1 MGSSESKQLPS
12 HAQAQTPEPLHS
24 KTRACG
30 SAANHSSQPNGPGG
44 EGADFDACWNMIQEA
59 LRDIHNKSCGR
70 LSFEELYR
78 AAYKIVL
85 KKKGEVLYDKV
96 KEFEEQWFAMHVIP
110 KIEVLVTK
118 SLINIGIDNSSAAS
132 VNERRQT
139 GEKFLKGLR
148 DTWEDHNM
156 SMNMTADILMYLDRG
171 YTQQEPRR
179 VPIFAT
185 TIALF
190 RDHILR
196 SCLNANSDSL
206 IVDILISVMLDQ
218 IDMERRGDVIDRNLI
233 RSCSRMLSCLYETE
247 DETESSK
254 LYLTIFEPRFLSN
267 SETFYSRE
275 CDRLLRESDASTWLR
290 HTETRLSEEEDRC
303 GTTIERETLPKVS
316 DVVDKKL
323 ILGHLDDFLAM
334 EGSGLRW
341 MIDNDKIDDLSILY
355 RLISRVDDKKTALR
369 EILQKRV
376 VELGLEI
383 ENVLKN
389 TDFSTGQGEGED
401 GGDGDKAKTL
411 NPAAQQTAAAIRWV
425 DDVLRLKDKFDY
437 MLEACFQDDLVLQT
451 ALTKSFADFINLFNR
466 SSEYVS
472 LFIDDSLKRGIRG
485 KTEAEVDAI
494 LEKAI
499 VLIRYL
505 LDKDLFQ
512 TYYQRHLARRL
523 LHGKSESH
531 DVEKQIISRMKQE
544 MGQQFTSKFEGMFRD
559 LVTSSELTSTYRD
572 HIRKLDPEGHT
583 IDLNV
588 NVLTT
593 NYWPQEVMGRSAQL
607 GETPRMGCTYPPE
620 VKRLQASFEQFYLT
634 NRNGRKL
641 TWIGTTGS
649 ADIKCVF
656 PAIEGKSGPLARE
669 RRYEMNVPTYGMVVL
684 LLFNDLKD
692 GESLS
697 FEEIQA
703 KTNMSTSDLT
713 RALMAIAVAPK
724 SRVLAK
730 DPPTKNI
737 KPTDRFSFNASFQ
750 SKTIRIKAPIINAVS
765 KVEDKDER
773 RTTEEKNNQTRAHIV
788 DAAIVRIMKARRELN
803 HSQLVSEVLSQLVG
817 RFKPEV
823 SLIKRRIEDLIVREY
838 LERPDEDGAPSMYR
852 YVA

>member
-1 MGSSESKQLPS
+1 MISGRGGAGARGRIRPPRRIVRS
-12 HAQAQTPEPLHS
+12 QA
-24 KTRACG
+24 A
-30 SAANHSSQPNGPGG
+30 G
-44 EGADFDACWNMIQEA
+44 EGADFDACWNMIKEA
-59 LRDIHNKSCGR
+59 LYDIHNKSCGR

-85 KKKGEVLYDKV
+85 KKKGEVLYERV
-96 KEFEEQWFAMHVIP
+96 KEFEEQWFAEHAIP

-118 SLINIGIDNSSAAS
+118 SLINVSVDVSSSAS

-139 GEKFLKGLR
+139 GERFLKGLR

-196 SCLNANSDSL
+196 SCLNANSNSL
-206 IVDILISVMLDQ
+206 IGDILISVMLDQ

-233 RSCSRMLSCLYETE
+233 RSNTRMLSCLYETE
-247 DETESSK
+247 DESEHNK
-254 LYLTIFEPRFLSN
+254 LYVTTFEPRFLAN
-267 SETFYSRE
+267 SEIFYARE
-275 CDRLLRESDASTWLR
+275 CERLLRESDASTWLR
-290 HTETRLSEEEDRC
+290 HTETRLLEETDRC
-303 GTTIERETLPKVS
+303 GTTIELETLPKVTK
-316 DVVDKKL
+316 VVEEKL

-341 MIDNDKIDDLSILY
+341 MIDNDKVNDLSILY
-355 RLISRVDDKKTALR
+355 RLISRVDEEKTALR
-369 EILQKRV
+369 DILQKRV

-389 TDFSTGQGEGED
+389 TDFSTAQGDGED
-401 GGDGDKAKTL
+401 GGDGEKGKTL
-411 NPAAQQTAAAIRWV
+411 NPAAQQTAAAIKWV

-437 MLEACFQDDLVLQT
+437 MLQECFQGDLVIQT
-451 ALTKSFADFINLFNR
+451 ALTKSFAEFINLFRR

-472 LFIDDSLKRGIRG
+472 LFIDDNLKRGIRG
-485 KTEAEVDAI
+485 KTEAEVDII
-494 LEKAI
+494 LEKSI

-505 LDKDLFQ
+505 QDKDLFQ
-512 TYYQRHLARRL
+512 TYYQRHLGRRL

-544 MGQQFTSKFEGMFRD
+544 MGQQFTIKFEGMFRD

-572 HIRKLDPEGHT
+572 HVRKLDPEDHT

-593 NYWPQEVMGRSAQL
+593 NYWPPEVMGRTAQSS
-607 GETPRMGCTYPPE
+607 ESQKMGCTWPPE
-620 VKRLQASFEQFYLT
+620 VKKLQASFEQFYLN

-656 PAIEGKSGPLARE
+656 PAIEGKTGPLARE
-669 RRYEMNVPTYGMVVL
+669 RRYDLNVPTYGMVVL
-684 LLFNDLKD
+684 ALFNDLKD

-703 KTNMSTSDLT
+703 KTSLSTADLT

-737 KPTDRFSFNASFQ
+737 KPGDRFSFNASFQ

-765 KVEDKDER
+765 KAENKEERKATED
-773 RTTEEKNNQTRAHIV
+773 KNNQTRAYII
-788 DAAIVRIMKARRELN
+788 DAAIVRIMKARKEVS
-803 HSQLVSEVLSQLVG
+803 HSQLLGEVLSQLAG
-817 RFKPEV
+817 RFKPDV
-823 SLIKRRIEDLIVREY
+823 PMIKRRIEDLIVREY
-838 LERPDEDGAPSMYR
+838 LERPDEEGAPSMYR

>member
-1 MGSSESKQLPS
+1 MGSNQSRPMPERAQEPS
-12 HAQAQTPEPLHS
+12 PEPFRFHS
-24 KTRACG
+24 MALSLTNRR
-30 SAANHSSQPNGPGG
+30 SQSQAAG
-44 EGADFDACWNMIQEA
+44 EGADFDACWNMIKEA
-59 LRDIHNKSCGR
+59 LYDIHNKSCGR

-85 KKKGEVLYDKV
+85 KKKGEVLYERV
-96 KEFEEQWFAMHVIP
+96 KEFEEQWFAEHAIP

-118 SLINIGIDNSSAAS
+118 SLINMSVDASSSAS
-132 VNERRQT
+132 VSERRQT
-139 GEKFLKGLR
+139 GENFLKGLR

-196 SCLNANSDSL
+196 SCLNANSDRS
-206 IVDILISVMLDQ
+206 IGDILISVMLDQ
-218 IDMERRGDVIDRNLI
+218 IDMERRGDIIDRNLI
-233 RSCSRMLSCLYETE
+233 RSNTRMLSCLYETE
-247 DETESSK
+247 DESENNK
-254 LYLTIFEPRFLSN
+254 LYVTTFEPRFLAN
-267 SETFYSRE
+267 SEVFYARE
-275 CDRLLRESDASTWLR
+275 CERLLRESDASTWLR
-290 HTETRLSEEEDRC
+290 HTETRLREETDRC
-303 GTTIERETLPKVS
+303 GTTIELETLPKVTK
-316 DVVDKKL
+316 VVEEKL
-323 ILGHLDDFLAM
+323 ILGHLNDFLAM

-341 MIDNDKIDDLSILY
+341 MIDNDKIHDLSILY
-355 RLISRVDDKKTALR
+355 RLIARVDDEKTALR
-369 EILQKRV
+369 DILQKRV

-389 TDFSTGQGEGED
+389 TDFSTAQGDGED
-401 GGDGDKAKTL
+401 GGEGDKGKTL
-411 NPAAQQTAAAIRWV
+411 NPAAQQTAAAIKWV

-437 MLEACFQDDLVLQT
+437 MLQECFQGDLVLQA
-451 ALTKSFADFINLFNR
+451 ALTKSFAEFINLFSR

-472 LFIDDSLKRGIRG
+472 LFIDDNLKRGIRG

-494 LEKAI
+494 VEKSI

-505 LDKDLFQ
+505 QDKDLFQ
-512 TYYQRHLARRL
+512 TYYQRHLGRRL

-544 MGQQFTSKFEGMFRD
+544 LGQQFTTKFEGMFRD
-559 LVTSSELTSTYRD
+559 LVTSAELTSTYRD
-572 HIRKLDPEGHT
+572 HVRKLDPEDHT

-593 NYWPQEVMGRSAQL
+593 NYWPSEVMGRSAQS
-607 GETPRMGCTYPPE
+607 GDSSKAGCTWPAE
-620 VKRLQASFEQFYLT
+620 VKKLQASFEQFYLT

-669 RRYEMNVPTYGMVVL
+669 RRYDLNVPTYGMVVL
-684 LLFNDLKD
+684 SLFNDLKD

-697 FEEIQA
+697 FEDIQA
-703 KTNMSTSDLT
+703 KTSLSTADLT

-730 DPPTKNI
+730 DPPTKNV
-737 KPTDRFSFNASFQ
+737 KPGDRFSFNASFQ

-765 KVEDKDER
+765 KAENKEERKATED
-773 RTTEEKNNQTRAHIV
+773 KNNQTRSYII
-788 DAAIVRIMKARRELN
+788 DAAIVRIMK
-803 HSQLVSEVLSQLVG
+803 
-817 RFKPEV
+817 
-823 SLIKRRIEDLIVREY
+823 
-838 LERPDEDGAPSMYR
+838 
-852 YVA
+852 